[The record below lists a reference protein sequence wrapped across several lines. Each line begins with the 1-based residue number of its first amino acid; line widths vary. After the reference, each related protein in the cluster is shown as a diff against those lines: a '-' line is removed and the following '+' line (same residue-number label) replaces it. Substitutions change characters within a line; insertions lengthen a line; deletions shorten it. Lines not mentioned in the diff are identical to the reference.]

1 MTRRRARDLLLG
13 VALFAAASLGAL
25 WQVNETTA
33 REPDSLPR
41 LVCPLH

>member
-1 MTRRRARDLLLG
+1 MTRRRARDLLIG
-13 VALFAAASLGAL
+13 VLLFCVASLGAL

-33 REPDSLPR
+33 QDPDSLPR